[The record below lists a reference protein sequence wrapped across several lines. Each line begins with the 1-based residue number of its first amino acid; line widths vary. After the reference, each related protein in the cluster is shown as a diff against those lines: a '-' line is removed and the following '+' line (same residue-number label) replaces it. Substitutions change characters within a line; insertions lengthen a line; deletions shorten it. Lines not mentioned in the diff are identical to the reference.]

1 MLIHFDKIRISDDN
15 NYLELDIR
23 VGEESYYKDVLIR
36 KVKIQDKNTYGER

>member
-1 MLIHFDKIRISDDN
+1 MLIHFDKIKISDDN
-15 NYLELDIR
+15 KYLELDIR